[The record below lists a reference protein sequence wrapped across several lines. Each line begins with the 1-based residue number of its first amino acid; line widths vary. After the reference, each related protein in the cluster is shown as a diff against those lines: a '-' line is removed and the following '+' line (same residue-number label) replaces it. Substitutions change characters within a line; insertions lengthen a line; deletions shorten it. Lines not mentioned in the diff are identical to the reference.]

1 MSLHEYPKKPGISRF
16 VAPWDTSGWYF
27 MAEHFAPGCR
37 IYSNADITVTE
48 CPEILMGCDYIVTY
62 DSATDGFD
70 DKQEVDFFIEQT
82 GEVYAA
88 LDADAPADFPTG
100 FARTDLVVRTDAGDT
115 YRLFMRPY
123 ARGAHVHLDAFS
135 SPGRHFF
142 VAFRPTE
149 TETKKPLPEAKRFSV
164 AERHETRETC
174 WFVHDCF
181 ARANLSGYDCRGD
194 VRVCAE
200 ADNPKR
206 HYLRLQSGAGIS
218 CACETSGQDELS
230 MALDVPAG
238 TAALNFAGVTVQL
251 GSAQASINGQN
262 VPDIADKGYG
272 VKEGIPQLILA
283 GASVDDVYVIV
294 LFSTFVGMMQGEG
307 ASILK
312 FVNIPISIFLG
323 IAIGLLIGVL
333 LAYFFKK
340 MHIRDTS
347 KVLIILS
354 ISFLLVVMEDKLLTP
369 ITFSA
374 LIAIM
379 FIGIGL
385 QKKRETVA
393 KRLSVKYG
401 KLWVAAEVFLFVLVG
416 ATVNIGYLGKVGV
429 KALIVIIGALVF
441 RMFGVFVCLLGT
453 SLKRKERLF
462 TMLAYT
468 PKATVQ
474 AAIGGIPLA
483 LGFTCGDLVLTVA
496 VLAIVLTAPLGAFAI
511 DLSYKKLLNR

>member
-1 MSLHEYPKKPGISRF
+1 MLLSISLILILGMFMGWICQKIKLPSLLGMLITGIVLGPYVLNLLDDSILGVSAELRKIALIIILTRAGLGLDLSGLKKIGRPAVLMCFVPASFELIGMILLAPK
-16 VAPWDTSGWYF
+16 
-27 MAEHFAPGCR
+27 
-37 IYSNADITVTE
+37 
-48 CPEILMGCDYIVTY
+48 LMGLTVL
-62 DSATDGFD
+62 
-70 DKQEVDFFIEQT
+70 E
-82 GEVYAA
+82 AA
-88 LDADAPADFPTG
+88 IMGAVLAAVSPA
-100 FARTDLVVRTDAGDT
+100 VVVPRMVK
-115 YRLFMRPY
+115 LM
-123 ARGAHVHLDAFS
+123 
-135 SPGRHFF
+135 
-142 VAFRPTE
+142 
-149 TETKKPLPEAKRFSV
+149 
-164 AERHETRETC
+164 
-174 WFVHDCF
+174 
-181 ARANLSGYDCRGD
+181 
-194 VRVCAE
+194 
-200 ADNPKR
+200 
-206 HYLRLQSGAGIS
+206 
-218 CACETSGQDELS
+218 DE
-230 MALDVPAG
+230 
-238 TAALNFAGVTVQL
+238 
-251 GSAQASINGQN
+251 
-262 VPDIADKGYG
+262 GYG
-272 VKEGIPQLILA
+272 VNEGIPQLILA

-354 ISFLLVVMEDKLLTP
+354 ISFLLVVMEDKLSTQ

>member
-1 MSLHEYPKKPGISRF
+1 MLLSISLILILGMFMGWICQKIKLPSLLGMLITGIVLGPYVLNLLDDSILGISAELRKIALIIILTRAGLGLDLSGLKKIGRPAVLMCF
-16 VAPWDTSGWYF
+16 VPASFELIGMILLAPK
-27 MAEHFAPGCR
+27 
-37 IYSNADITVTE
+37 
-48 CPEILMGCDYIVTY
+48 LMGLTVL
-62 DSATDGFD
+62 
-70 DKQEVDFFIEQT
+70 E
-82 GEVYAA
+82 AA
-88 LDADAPADFPTG
+88 IMGAVLAAVSPA
-100 FARTDLVVRTDAGDT
+100 VVVPRMVK
-115 YRLFMRPY
+115 LM
-123 ARGAHVHLDAFS
+123 
-135 SPGRHFF
+135 
-142 VAFRPTE
+142 
-149 TETKKPLPEAKRFSV
+149 
-164 AERHETRETC
+164 
-174 WFVHDCF
+174 
-181 ARANLSGYDCRGD
+181 
-194 VRVCAE
+194 
-200 ADNPKR
+200 
-206 HYLRLQSGAGIS
+206 
-218 CACETSGQDELS
+218 DE
-230 MALDVPAG
+230 
-238 TAALNFAGVTVQL
+238 
-251 GSAQASINGQN
+251 
-262 VPDIADKGYG
+262 GYG
-272 VKEGIPQLILA
+272 VNEGIPQLILA

-354 ISFLLVVMEDKLLTP
+354 ISFLLVVMEDKLSTS

-511 DLSYKKLLNR
+511 DLSYKKLLNK

>member
-1 MSLHEYPKKPGISRF
+1 MLLSISLILILGMFMGWICRKMKLPALLGMLITGIILGPYGLNLLDGSILGISAELRKIALIIILTRAGLGLDLSGLKKIGRPAVLMCF
-16 VAPWDTSGWYF
+16 VPASFELLGMILLAPK
-27 MAEHFAPGCR
+27 
-37 IYSNADITVTE
+37 
-48 CPEILMGCDYIVTY
+48 LMGLSVLE
-62 DSATDGFD
+62 SAVMGA
-70 DKQEVDFFIEQT
+70 VL
-82 GEVYAA
+82 AA
-88 LDADAPADFPTG
+88 VSPA
-100 FARTDLVVRTDAGDT
+100 VVVPRMVK
-115 YRLFMRPY
+115 LM
-123 ARGAHVHLDAFS
+123 
-135 SPGRHFF
+135 
-142 VAFRPTE
+142 
-149 TETKKPLPEAKRFSV
+149 
-164 AERHETRETC
+164 
-174 WFVHDCF
+174 
-181 ARANLSGYDCRGD
+181 
-194 VRVCAE
+194 
-200 ADNPKR
+200 
-206 HYLRLQSGAGIS
+206 
-218 CACETSGQDELS
+218 DE
-230 MALDVPAG
+230 
-238 TAALNFAGVTVQL
+238 
-251 GSAQASINGQN
+251 
-262 VPDIADKGYG
+262 GYG

-354 ISFLLVVMEDKLLTP
+354 ISFLLVVMEDKLSTP

-385 QKKRETVA
+385 QKKRKTVA

>member
-1 MSLHEYPKKPGISRF
+1 MLLSISLILILGMFMGWICQKIKLPSLLGMLITGIVLGPYVLNMLDDSILGISAELRKIALIIILTRAGLGLDLSGLKKIGRPAVLMCF
-16 VAPWDTSGWYF
+16 VPASFELIGMILLAPK
-27 MAEHFAPGCR
+27 
-37 IYSNADITVTE
+37 
-48 CPEILMGCDYIVTY
+48 LMGLTVL
-62 DSATDGFD
+62 
-70 DKQEVDFFIEQT
+70 E
-82 GEVYAA
+82 AA
-88 LDADAPADFPTG
+88 IMGAVLAAVSPA
-100 FARTDLVVRTDAGDT
+100 VVVPRMVK
-115 YRLFMRPY
+115 LM
-123 ARGAHVHLDAFS
+123 
-135 SPGRHFF
+135 
-142 VAFRPTE
+142 
-149 TETKKPLPEAKRFSV
+149 
-164 AERHETRETC
+164 
-174 WFVHDCF
+174 
-181 ARANLSGYDCRGD
+181 
-194 VRVCAE
+194 
-200 ADNPKR
+200 
-206 HYLRLQSGAGIS
+206 
-218 CACETSGQDELS
+218 DE
-230 MALDVPAG
+230 
-238 TAALNFAGVTVQL
+238 
-251 GSAQASINGQN
+251 
-262 VPDIADKGYG
+262 GYG
-272 VKEGIPQLILA
+272 VNEGIPQLILA
-283 GASVDDVYVIV
+283 GASVDDVCVIV

-354 ISFLLVVMEDKLLTP
+354 ISFLLVVMEDKLSTP

-385 QKKRETVA
+385 QKKRKTVA

>member
-1 MSLHEYPKKPGISRF
+1 MLLSISLILILGMFMGWICQKIKLPSLLGMLITGIVLGPYVLNMLDDSILGISAELRKIALIIILTRAGLGLDLSGLKKIGRPAVLMCF
-16 VAPWDTSGWYF
+16 VPASFELIGMILLAPK
-27 MAEHFAPGCR
+27 
-37 IYSNADITVTE
+37 
-48 CPEILMGCDYIVTY
+48 LMGLTVL
-62 DSATDGFD
+62 
-70 DKQEVDFFIEQT
+70 E
-82 GEVYAA
+82 AA
-88 LDADAPADFPTG
+88 IMGAVLAAVSPA
-100 FARTDLVVRTDAGDT
+100 VVVPRMVK
-115 YRLFMRPY
+115 LM
-123 ARGAHVHLDAFS
+123 
-135 SPGRHFF
+135 
-142 VAFRPTE
+142 
-149 TETKKPLPEAKRFSV
+149 
-164 AERHETRETC
+164 
-174 WFVHDCF
+174 
-181 ARANLSGYDCRGD
+181 
-194 VRVCAE
+194 
-200 ADNPKR
+200 
-206 HYLRLQSGAGIS
+206 
-218 CACETSGQDELS
+218 DE
-230 MALDVPAG
+230 
-238 TAALNFAGVTVQL
+238 
-251 GSAQASINGQN
+251 
-262 VPDIADKGYG
+262 GYG
-272 VKEGIPQLILA
+272 VNEGIPQLILA

-354 ISFLLVVMEDKLLTP
+354 ISFLLVVMEDKLSTP

-385 QKKRETVA
+385 QKKRKTVA

-496 VLAIVLTAPLGAFAI
+496 VLAIVLAAPLGAFAI

>member
-1 MSLHEYPKKPGISRF
+1 MLLSISLILILGMFMGWICQKIKLPSLLGMLITGIVLGPYVLNLLDDSILGISAELRKIALIIILTRAGLGLDLSGLKKIGRPAVLMCF
-16 VAPWDTSGWYF
+16 VPASFELIGMILLAPK
-27 MAEHFAPGCR
+27 
-37 IYSNADITVTE
+37 
-48 CPEILMGCDYIVTY
+48 LMGLTVL
-62 DSATDGFD
+62 
-70 DKQEVDFFIEQT
+70 E
-82 GEVYAA
+82 AA
-88 LDADAPADFPTG
+88 IMGAVLAAVSPA
-100 FARTDLVVRTDAGDT
+100 VVVPRMVK
-115 YRLFMRPY
+115 LM
-123 ARGAHVHLDAFS
+123 
-135 SPGRHFF
+135 
-142 VAFRPTE
+142 
-149 TETKKPLPEAKRFSV
+149 
-164 AERHETRETC
+164 
-174 WFVHDCF
+174 
-181 ARANLSGYDCRGD
+181 
-194 VRVCAE
+194 
-200 ADNPKR
+200 
-206 HYLRLQSGAGIS
+206 
-218 CACETSGQDELS
+218 DE
-230 MALDVPAG
+230 
-238 TAALNFAGVTVQL
+238 
-251 GSAQASINGQN
+251 
-262 VPDIADKGYG
+262 GYG
-272 VKEGIPQLILA
+272 VNEGIPQLILA

-354 ISFLLVVMEDKLLTP
+354 ISFLLVVMEDKLSTP

-374 LIAIM
+374 FIAIM

>member
-1 MSLHEYPKKPGISRF
+1 MLLSISLILILGMFMGWICQKIKLPSLLGMLITGIVLGPYVLNMLDDSILGISAELRKIALIIILTRAGLGLDLSGLKKIGRPAVLMCF
-16 VAPWDTSGWYF
+16 VPASFELIGMILLAPK
-27 MAEHFAPGCR
+27 
-37 IYSNADITVTE
+37 
-48 CPEILMGCDYIVTY
+48 LMGLTVL
-62 DSATDGFD
+62 
-70 DKQEVDFFIEQT
+70 E
-82 GEVYAA
+82 AA
-88 LDADAPADFPTG
+88 IMGAVLAAVSPA
-100 FARTDLVVRTDAGDT
+100 VVVPRMVK
-115 YRLFMRPY
+115 LM
-123 ARGAHVHLDAFS
+123 
-135 SPGRHFF
+135 
-142 VAFRPTE
+142 
-149 TETKKPLPEAKRFSV
+149 
-164 AERHETRETC
+164 
-174 WFVHDCF
+174 
-181 ARANLSGYDCRGD
+181 
-194 VRVCAE
+194 
-200 ADNPKR
+200 
-206 HYLRLQSGAGIS
+206 
-218 CACETSGQDELS
+218 DE
-230 MALDVPAG
+230 
-238 TAALNFAGVTVQL
+238 
-251 GSAQASINGQN
+251 
-262 VPDIADKGYG
+262 GYG
-272 VKEGIPQLILA
+272 VNKGIPQLILA

-354 ISFLLVVMEDKLLTP
+354 ISFLLVVMEDKLSTP